1 MEVERDRIQNL
12 IYKKEVLR
20 RKLGKVEKAIAAQEQ
35 ALDEDLE
42 VKHAL
47 GLDSLEDSLA
57 AISLSNR

>member
-35 ALDEDLE
+35 ALAEDLE